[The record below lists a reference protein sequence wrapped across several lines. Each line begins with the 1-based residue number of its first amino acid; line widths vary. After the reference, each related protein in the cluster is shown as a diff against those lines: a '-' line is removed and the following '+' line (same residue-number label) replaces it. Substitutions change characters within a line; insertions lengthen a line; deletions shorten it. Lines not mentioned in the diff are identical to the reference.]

1 MDHTHK
7 SLCHNLL
14 FSSRIITLPEPAFVH
29 QSNHNAATSNPIH
42 TSPTCTNKTLSNR
55 PTLVNIGKISIH
67 MIHNCVQLESTKLK
81 PKKPVKHLSIII
93 FDSCNIP
100 FNLCQ
105 DLHTFHHNSYD
116 SQEICLIYKT
126 LVHHLTNLYF
136 HLLYYKKNRN
146 LYHILYIVESNK
158 HFLL

>member
-93 FDSCNIP
+93 FDSCKTYP
-100 FNLCQ
+100 
-105 DLHTFHHNSYD
+105 
-116 SQEICLIYKT
+116 LIFVKT
-126 LVHHLTNLYF
+126 C
-136 HLLYYKKNRN
+136 
-146 LYHILYIVESNK
+146 ILFITIVMTTK
-158 HFLL
+158 RYV